1 MELIE
6 LYIQEVT
13 RRLPEKS
20 REDIALELQSTIEDM
35 LPENH
40 TEQDVKAVLLKLG
53 DPVTLASGYRDRPMH
68 LIGPRYYDV
77 YISLLKMILPIA
89 AVISLIGLVGDNPF
103 RDMGDNTVMD
113 AVLTIIGK
121 AIAGIIST
129 GIQVFFWL
137 TLSFAIL
144 ERMDTSKDQSPLTKD
159 LKPWTPENLKD
170 IPNISKKKA
179 IHMIEVFA
187 SLLGLSVFAALY
199 FNAANLLGVYEKRN
213 GSLIFVTP
221 SFNQEILNSYWLLVS
236 CVVIFGVILAIY
248 KLFLRQWTLK
258 LAFFHAIYQLLSTLT
273 FIIIISNPNLLN
285 PEFIAYEM
293 TLFSIDDS
301 IDEWKSSIY
310 WGLIFITIF
319 FAAYDSYQGFRK
331 AKIR

>member
-13 RRLPEKS
+13 RRLPEKN
-20 REDIALELQSTIEDM
+20 RADIALELQSTIEDM
-35 LPENH
+35 LPEDY
-40 TEQDVKAVLLKLG
+40 TEQDVKTVLLKLG

-77 YISLLKMILPIA
+77 YICLLKMILPIA
-89 AVISLIGLVGDNPF
+89 AVISLIALVGDNPF
-103 RDMGDNTVMD
+103 RDTGNTVME
-113 AVLTIIGK
+113 AILKIIGK
-121 AIAGIIST
+121 GISGIIST

-144 ERMDTSKDQSPLTKD
+144 ERLDTSKDQSPVTKD

-179 IHMIEVFA
+179 VTMVEVFA

-221 SFNQEILNSYWLLVS
+221 SFNQDVLNSYWLLVS
-236 CVVIFGVILAIY
+236 GVIIIGVLLAIY
-248 KLFLRQWTLK
+248 KLFLGRWTLK
-258 LAFFHAIYQLLSTLT
+258 LAFFHAIYQLLYTLA
-273 FIIIISNPNLLN
+273 FIIIISNPDLLN
-285 PEFIAYEM
+285 PEFLAYQR
-293 TLFSIDDS
+293 TLFS

-310 WGLIFITIF
+310 WGLILLSII
-319 FAAYDSYQGFRK
+319 FAAYDTYQGFRK

>member
-13 RRLPEKS
+13 RRLPEKN
-20 REDIALELQSTIEDM
+20 RADIALELQSTIEDM
-35 LPENH
+35 LPEDH

-77 YISLLKMILPIA
+77 YINLLKMILPIA
-89 AVISLIGLVGDNPF
+89 AVISLIALVGDNPF
-103 RDMGDNTVMD
+103 RDTGNTVME
-113 AVLTIIGK
+113 AVLKIIGK
-121 AIAGIIST
+121 GISGIIST

-144 ERMDTSKDQSPLTKD
+144 ERLDTSKDQSPLTKD

-179 IHMIEVFA
+179 VPMIEVFA
-187 SLLGLSVFAALY
+187 SLLGLSIFAALY

-221 SFNQEILNSYWLLVS
+221 SFNQDVLNSYWLLVS
-236 CVVIFGVILAIY
+236 CVIIIGVLLAIY
-248 KLFLRQWTLK
+248 KLFLGRWTLK
-258 LAFFHAIYQLLSTLT
+258 LALFHAIYQLLYTLA
-273 FIIIISNPNLLN
+273 FIIIISNPDLLN
-285 PEFIAYEM
+285 PEFLAYQR
-293 TLFSIDDS
+293 TLFS

-310 WGLIFITIF
+310 WGLILISIII
-319 FAAYDSYQGFRK
+319 AAYDTYQGFRK

>member
-13 RRLPEKS
+13 RRLPEKN
-20 REDIALELQSTIEDM
+20 RADIALELQSTIEDM
-35 LPENH
+35 LPDDH

-89 AVISLIGLVGDNPF
+89 AVISLIALVGDNPF
-103 RDMGDNTVMD
+103 RDTGNTVME
-113 AVLTIIGK
+113 AILKIIGK
-121 AIAGIIST
+121 GISSIIST

-144 ERMDTSKDQSPLTKD
+144 ERLDTSKDQSPVTKD

-170 IPNISKKKA
+170 IPNISKIKA
-179 IHMIEVFA
+179 VPMIEVFA

-221 SFNQEILNSYWLLVS
+221 SFNQDVLNSYWLLVS
-236 CVVIFGVILAIY
+236 CVIIIGVLLAIY
-248 KLFLRQWTLK
+248 KLFLGRWTLK
-258 LAFFHAIYQLLSTLT
+258 LAFFHAIYQLLYTLA
-273 FIIIISNPNLLN
+273 FIIIISNPDLLN
-285 PEFIAYEM
+285 PEFLAYQK
-293 TLFSIDDS
+293 TLFS

-310 WGLIFITIF
+310 WGLILLSII
-319 FAAYDSYQGFRK
+319 FAAYDTYQGFRK

>member
-13 RRLPEKS
+13 RRLPEKN
-20 REDIALELQSTIEDM
+20 RADIALELQSTIEDM
-35 LPENH
+35 LPEDH

-77 YISLLKMILPIA
+77 YINLLKMILPIA
-89 AVISLIGLVGDNPF
+89 AVISLIALVGDNPF
-103 RDMGDNTVMD
+103 RDTGNTVME
-113 AVLTIIGK
+113 AILKIIGK
-121 AIAGIIST
+121 GISGIIST

-144 ERMDTSKDQSPLTKD
+144 ERLDTSKDQSPVTKD

-179 IHMIEVFA
+179 VPMIEVFA

-199 FNAANLLGVYEKRN
+199 FNAGNLLGVYEKRN

-221 SFNQEILNSYWLLVS
+221 SFNQDVLNSYWLLVS
-236 CVVIFGVILAIY
+236 CVIIMGVLLAIY
-248 KLFLRQWTLK
+248 KLFLARWTLK
-258 LAFFHAIYQLLSTLT
+258 LALFHAIYQLLYTLA
-273 FIIIISNPNLLN
+273 FIIIISNPDLLN
-285 PEFIAYEM
+285 PEFLAYQR
-293 TLFSIDDS
+293 TLFS

-310 WGLIFITIF
+310 WGLILISII

>member
-13 RRLPEKS
+13 RRLPEKN
-20 REDIALELQSTIEDM
+20 RADIALELQSTIEDM
-35 LPENH
+35 LPEDH

-77 YISLLKMILPIA
+77 YINLLKMILPIA
-89 AVISLIGLVGDNPF
+89 AVISLIALVGDNPF
-103 RDMGDNTVMD
+103 RDTGNTVME
-113 AVLTIIGK
+113 AILKIIGK
-121 AIAGIIST
+121 GISGIIST

-144 ERMDTSKDQSPLTKD
+144 ERLDTSKDQSPLTKD

-179 IHMIEVFA
+179 VPMIEVFA

-199 FNAANLLGVYEKRN
+199 FNAANLLGVYEKRI

-221 SFNQEILNSYWLLVS
+221 SFNQDVLNSYWLLVS
-236 CVVIFGVILAIY
+236 CVIIMGMLLAIY
-248 KLFLRQWTLK
+248 KLFLGRWTLK
-258 LAFFHAIYQLLSTLT
+258 LAFFHAIYQLLYTLA
-273 FIIIISNPNLLN
+273 FIIIISNPDLLN
-285 PEFIAYEM
+285 PEFLAYQR
-293 TLFSIDDS
+293 TLFS

-310 WGLIFITIF
+310 WGLILISII
-319 FAAYDSYQGFRK
+319 FAAYDTYQGFRK

>member
-35 LPENH
+35 LPVDH

-53 DPVTLASGYRDRPMH
+53 DPVTLASRYRDRPMH
-68 LIGPRYYDV
+68 LIGPRYFDV
-77 YISLLKMILPIA
+77 YICLLKMILPIA

-103 RDMGDNTVMD
+103 RDMGNTVVD
-113 AVLTIIGK
+113 AILIIIGK
-121 AIAGIIST
+121 GISGMIST

-137 TLSFAIL
+137 TISFAIL
-144 ERMDTSKDQSPLTKD
+144 ERVDTSKDQSPLTKD

-179 IHMIEVFA
+179 VPMIEIFA

-221 SFNQEILNSYWLLVS
+221 SFNQEVLNSYWLLVS
-236 CVVIFGVILAIY
+236 CVVIIGVLLAIY
-248 KLFLRQWTLK
+248 KLFLRRWTLK
-258 LAFFHAIYQLLSTLT
+258 LALIHAIYQLLSTLT
-273 FIIIISNPNLLN
+273 FIIIISNPDLLN
-285 PEFIAYEM
+285 PEFIAYQK
-293 TLFSIDDS
+293 TLFSID
-301 IDEWKSSIY
+301 EWKTSIY
-310 WGLIFITIF
+310 WGLILISIF

>member
-13 RRLPEKS
+13 RRLPEKN
-20 REDIALELQSTIEDM
+20 RADIALELQSTIEDM
-35 LPENH
+35 LPEDH

-77 YISLLKMILPIA
+77 YINLLKMILPIA
-89 AVISLIGLVGDNPF
+89 AVISLIALVGDNPF
-103 RDMGDNTVMD
+103 RDTGNTVME
-113 AVLTIIGK
+113 AVLKIIGK
-121 AIAGIIST
+121 GISGIIST

-144 ERMDTSKDQSPLTKD
+144 ERLDTSKDQSPLTKD

-179 IHMIEVFA
+179 VPMIEVFA

-199 FNAANLLGVYEKRN
+199 FNAGNLLGVYEKRN

-221 SFNQEILNSYWLLVS
+221 SFNQDVLNSYWLLVS
-236 CVVIFGVILAIY
+236 CVIIIGVLLAIY
-248 KLFLRQWTLK
+248 KLFLGRWTLK
-258 LAFFHAIYQLLSTLT
+258 LALFHAIYQLLYTLA
-273 FIIIISNPNLLN
+273 FIIIISNSDLLN
-285 PEFIAYEM
+285 PEFLAYQR
-293 TLFSIDDS
+293 TLFS

-310 WGLIFITIF
+310 WGLILISIII
-319 FAAYDSYQGFRK
+319 AAYDTYQGFRK
-331 AKIR
+331 AKIS

>member
-13 RRLPEKS
+13 RRLPEKN
-20 REDIALELQSTIEDM
+20 RADIALELQSTIEDM
-35 LPENH
+35 LPDDH

-89 AVISLIGLVGDNPF
+89 AVISLIALVGDNPF
-103 RDMGDNTVMD
+103 RDTGNTVME
-113 AVLTIIGK
+113 AILKIIGK
-121 AIAGIIST
+121 GISSIIST

-144 ERMDTSKDQSPLTKD
+144 ERLDTSKDQSPVTKD

-170 IPNISKKKA
+170 IPNISKIKA
-179 IHMIEVFA
+179 VPMIEVFA

-221 SFNQEILNSYWLLVS
+221 SFNQDVLNSYWLLVS
-236 CVVIFGVILAIY
+236 CVIIIGVLLAIY
-248 KLFLRQWTLK
+248 KLFLGRWTLK
-258 LAFFHAIYQLLSTLT
+258 LAFFHAIYQLLYTLV
-273 FIIIISNPNLLN
+273 FIIIISNPDLLN
-285 PEFIAYEM
+285 PEFLAYQR
-293 TLFSIDDS
+293 TLFS

-310 WGLIFITIF
+310 WGLILLSII
-319 FAAYDSYQGFRK
+319 FAAYDTYQGFRK

>member
-6 LYIQEVT
+6 LYIQEVI
-13 RRLPEKS
+13 RRLPEKN
-20 REDIALELQSTIEDM
+20 RADIALELQSTIEDM
-35 LPENH
+35 LPEDH

-89 AVISLIGLVGDNPF
+89 AVISLIALVGDNPF
-103 RDMGDNTVMD
+103 RETGITVME
-113 AVLTIIGK
+113 AILKIIGK
-121 AIAGIIST
+121 GISGIIST

-144 ERMDTSKDQSPLTKD
+144 ERLDTSKDQSPVTKD

-170 IPNISKKKA
+170 IPNISKIKA
-179 IHMIEVFA
+179 VPMIEVFA

-221 SFNQEILNSYWLLVS
+221 SFNQDVLNSYWLLVS
-236 CVVIFGVILAIY
+236 CVIIMGALLAIY
-248 KLFLRQWTLK
+248 KLFLGRWTLK
-258 LAFFHAIYQLLSTLT
+258 LAFFHAIYQLLYTLT
-273 FIIIISNPNLLN
+273 FIIIISNPDLLN
-285 PEFIAYEM
+285 PEFLAYQR
-293 TLFSIDDS
+293 TLFS

-310 WGLIFITIF
+310 WGLILISII
-319 FAAYDSYQGFRK
+319 FAAYDTYQGFRK
-331 AKIR
+331 AKFR

>member
-13 RRLPEKS
+13 RRLPEKN
-20 REDIALELQSTIEDM
+20 RADIALELQSTIEDM
-35 LPENH
+35 LPEDY
-40 TEQDVKAVLLKLG
+40 TEQDVKAALLKLG

-89 AVISLIGLVGDNPF
+89 AVISLIALVGDNPF
-103 RDMGDNTVMD
+103 RDTGNTVME
-113 AVLTIIGK
+113 AIFKIIGK
-121 AIAGIIST
+121 GISSIIST

-144 ERMDTSKDQSPLTKD
+144 ERLDTSKDQSPVTKD

-179 IHMIEVFA
+179 VPMVEVFA

-221 SFNQEILNSYWLLVS
+221 SFNQDVLNSYWLLVS
-236 CVVIFGVILAIY
+236 CVIIIGVLLAIY
-248 KLFLRQWTLK
+248 KLFLGRWTLK
-258 LAFFHAIYQLLSTLT
+258 LALFHAIYQLLYTLA
-273 FIIIISNPNLLN
+273 FIIIISNPDLLN
-285 PEFIAYEM
+285 PEFLAYQR
-293 TLFSIDDS
+293 TLFS

-310 WGLIFITIF
+310 WGLILISIII
-319 FAAYDSYQGFRK
+319 AAYDTYQGFRK

>member
-13 RRLPEKS
+13 RRLPEKN
-20 REDIALELQSTIEDM
+20 RADIALELQSTIEDM
-35 LPENH
+35 LPEDH

-89 AVISLIGLVGDNPF
+89 AVISLIALVGDNPF
-103 RDMGDNTVMD
+103 RDTGNTVME
-113 AVLTIIGK
+113 AILKIIGK
-121 AIAGIIST
+121 GISSIIST

-144 ERMDTSKDQSPLTKD
+144 ERLDTSKDQSPVTKD

-170 IPNISKKKA
+170 IPNISKIKA
-179 IHMIEVFA
+179 VPMIEVFA

-221 SFNQEILNSYWLLVS
+221 SFNQDVLNSYWLLVS
-236 CVVIFGVILAIY
+236 CVIIIGVLLAIY
-248 KLFLRQWTLK
+248 KLFLGRWTLK
-258 LAFFHAIYQLLSTLT
+258 LAFFHAIYQLLYTLA
-273 FIIIISNPNLLN
+273 FIIIISNPDLLN
-285 PEFIAYEM
+285 PEFLAYQR
-293 TLFSIDDS
+293 TLFS

-310 WGLIFITIF
+310 WGLILISII
-319 FAAYDSYQGFRK
+319 FAAYDTYQGFRK

>member
-13 RRLPEKS
+13 RRLPEKN
-20 REDIALELQSTIEDM
+20 REDIGLELQSTIADM

-89 AVISLIGLVGDNPF
+89 AVISLIALVGDNPF
-103 RDMGDNTVMD
+103 RDTEYTIVD
-113 AVLTIIGK
+113 AILKIIGK
-121 AIAGIIST
+121 GIAGIIST
-129 GIQVFFWL
+129 SIQVFFWL
-137 TLSFAIL
+137 TLSFAIA
-144 ERMDTSKDQSPLTKD
+144 ERLDTSKDQSPLTKN

-170 IPNISKKKA
+170 IPNISKIKA
-179 IHMIEVFA
+179 VPMIEVFA

-221 SFNQEILNSYWLLVS
+221 SFNQDVLNSYWLLVS
-236 CVVIFGVILAIY
+236 CVVIIGVLLAIY

-258 LAFFHAIYQLLSTLT
+258 LAIFHAIYQLLSTLT

-285 PEFIAYEM
+285 PEFIAYQK
-293 TLFSIDDS
+293 TLFSIDD
-301 IDEWKSSIY
+301 WKTSIY
-310 WGLIFITIF
+310 WGLILISIF

>member
-13 RRLPEKS
+13 RRLPEKN
-20 REDIALELQSTIEDM
+20 RADIALELQSTIEDM
-35 LPENH
+35 LPEDY

-89 AVISLIGLVGDNPF
+89 AVISLIALVGDNPF
-103 RDMGDNTVMD
+103 RDTGNTVME
-113 AVLTIIGK
+113 AILKIIGK
-121 AIAGIIST
+121 GISGIIST

-144 ERMDTSKDQSPLTKD
+144 ERLDTSKDQSPVTKD

-179 IHMIEVFA
+179 VTMVEVFA

-213 GSLIFVTP
+213 GSLIFMTP
-221 SFNQEILNSYWLLVS
+221 SFNQDVLNSYWLLVS
-236 CVVIFGVILAIY
+236 CVIIIGVLLAIY
-248 KLFLRQWTLK
+248 KLFLGRWTLK
-258 LAFFHAIYQLLSTLT
+258 LAFFHAIYQLLYTLA
-273 FIIIISNPNLLN
+273 FIIIISNPDLLN
-285 PEFIAYEM
+285 PEFLAYQR
-293 TLFSIDDS
+293 TLFS

-310 WGLIFITIF
+310 WGLILISII
-319 FAAYDSYQGFRK
+319 FAAYDTYQGFRK

>member
-13 RRLPEKS
+13 RTLPEKS

-35 LPENH
+35 LPVDH

-53 DPVTLASGYRDRPMH
+53 DPVTLASRYRDRPMH
-68 LIGPRYYDV
+68 LIGPRYFDV
-77 YISLLKMILPIA
+77 YICLLKMILPIA

-103 RDMGDNTVMD
+103 RDMGNTVVD
-113 AVLTIIGK
+113 AILIIIGK
-121 AIAGIIST
+121 GISGMIST

-137 TLSFAIL
+137 TISFAIL
-144 ERMDTSKDQSPLTKD
+144 ERVDPSKDQSPLTKD

-179 IHMIEVFA
+179 VPMIEIFA

-199 FNAANLLGVYEKRN
+199 FNAVNLLGVYEKRN

-221 SFNQEILNSYWLLVS
+221 SFNQEVLNSYWLLVS
-236 CVVIFGVILAIY
+236 CVVIIGVLLAIY
-248 KLFLRQWTLK
+248 KLFLRRWTLK
-258 LAFFHAIYQLLSTLT
+258 LALIHAIYQLLSTLT
-273 FIIIISNPNLLN
+273 FIIIISNPDLLN
-285 PEFIAYEM
+285 PEFITYQK
-293 TLFSIDDS
+293 TLFSID
-301 IDEWKSSIY
+301 EWKTSIY
-310 WGLIFITIF
+310 WGLILISIF

>member
-13 RRLPEKS
+13 RRLPEKN
-20 REDIALELQSTIEDM
+20 RADIALELQSTIEDM
-35 LPENH
+35 LPEDH
-40 TEQDVKAVLLKLG
+40 TEQDVKAVLFKLG
-53 DPVTLASGYRDRPMH
+53 DPVTLASGYRDWPMH

-89 AVISLIGLVGDNPF
+89 AVISLIALVGDNPF
-103 RDMGDNTVMD
+103 RDTGNTVME
-113 AVLTIIGK
+113 AILKIIGK
-121 AIAGIIST
+121 GISSIIST

-144 ERMDTSKDQSPLTKD
+144 ERLDTSKDQSPVTKD

-170 IPNISKKKA
+170 IPNISKIKA
-179 IHMIEVFA
+179 VPMIEVFA

-221 SFNQEILNSYWLLVS
+221 SFNQDVLNSYWLLVS
-236 CVVIFGVILAIY
+236 CVIIIGVLLAIY
-248 KLFLRQWTLK
+248 KLFLGRWTLK
-258 LAFFHAIYQLLSTLT
+258 LAFFHAIYQLLYTLA
-273 FIIIISNPNLLN
+273 FIVIISNPDLLN
-285 PEFIAYEM
+285 PEFLAYQR
-293 TLFSIDDS
+293 TLFS

-310 WGLIFITIF
+310 WGLILLSII
-319 FAAYDSYQGFRK
+319 FAAYDTYQGFRK

>member
-13 RRLPEKS
+13 RRLPEKN
-20 REDIALELQSTIEDM
+20 RADIALELQSTIEDM
-35 LPENH
+35 LPDDH

-89 AVISLIGLVGDNPF
+89 AVISLIALVGDNPF
-103 RDMGDNTVMD
+103 RDTGNTVME
-113 AVLTIIGK
+113 AILKIIGK
-121 AIAGIIST
+121 GISGIIST

-144 ERMDTSKDQSPLTKD
+144 ERLDTSKDQSPVTKD

-179 IHMIEVFA
+179 VPMIEVFA

-221 SFNQEILNSYWLLVS
+221 SFNQEVLNSYWLLVS
-236 CVVIFGVILAIY
+236 CVIIIGVLLTIY
-248 KLFLRQWTLK
+248 KLFLGRWTLK
-258 LAFFHAIYQLLSTLT
+258 LAFFHAIYQLLYTLA
-273 FIIIISNPNLLN
+273 FIIIISNPDLLN
-285 PEFIAYEM
+285 PEFLAYQR
-293 TLFSIDDS
+293 TLFS

-310 WGLIFITIF
+310 WGLILISII
-319 FAAYDSYQGFRK
+319 FAAYDTYQGFRK

>member
-13 RRLPEKS
+13 RRLPEKN
-20 REDIALELQSTIEDM
+20 RADIALELQSTIEDM
-35 LPENH
+35 LPEDH

-89 AVISLIGLVGDNPF
+89 AVISLIALVGDNPF
-103 RDMGDNTVMD
+103 RDTGNTVME
-113 AVLTIIGK
+113 AILKIIGK
-121 AIAGIIST
+121 GISGIIST

-144 ERMDTSKDQSPLTKD
+144 ERLDTSKDQSPVTKD

-179 IHMIEVFA
+179 VPMVEVFA

-221 SFNQEILNSYWLLVS
+221 SFNQDVLNSYWLLVS
-236 CVVIFGVILAIY
+236 CVIIIGVLLAIY
-248 KLFLRQWTLK
+248 KLFLGRWTLK
-258 LAFFHAIYQLLSTLT
+258 LASFHAIYQLLYTLA
-273 FIIIISNPNLLN
+273 FIIIISNPDLLN
-285 PEFIAYEM
+285 PEFLAYQR
-293 TLFSIDDS
+293 TLFS

-310 WGLIFITIF
+310 WGLILISII
-319 FAAYDSYQGFRK
+319 FAAYDTYQGFRK

>member
-13 RRLPEKS
+13 RRLPEKN
-20 REDIALELQSTIEDM
+20 RVDIALELQSTIEDM
-35 LPENH
+35 LPEDY
-40 TEQDVKAVLLKLG
+40 TEQDVKTVLLKLG

-89 AVISLIGLVGDNPF
+89 AVISLIALVGDNPF
-103 RDMGDNTVMD
+103 RDTGNTVME
-113 AVLTIIGK
+113 AILKIIGK
-121 AIAGIIST
+121 GISGIIST

-144 ERMDTSKDQSPLTKD
+144 ERLDTSKDQSPVTKD

-179 IHMIEVFA
+179 VPMIEVFA

-221 SFNQEILNSYWLLVS
+221 SFNQDVLNSYWLLVS
-236 CVVIFGVILAIY
+236 CVIIIGVLLAIY
-248 KLFLRQWTLK
+248 KLFLGRWTLK
-258 LAFFHAIYQLLSTLT
+258 LAFFHAIYQLLYTLA
-273 FIIIISNPNLLN
+273 FIIIISNPDLLN
-285 PEFIAYEM
+285 PEFLAYQR
-293 TLFSIDDS
+293 TLFS

-310 WGLIFITIF
+310 WGLILISII
-319 FAAYDSYQGFRK
+319 FAAYDTYQGFRK

>member
-13 RRLPEKS
+13 RRLPEKN
-20 REDIALELQSTIEDM
+20 RADIALELQSTIEDM
-35 LPENH
+35 LPEDH

-77 YISLLKMILPIA
+77 YINLLKMILPIA
-89 AVISLIGLVGDNPF
+89 AVISLIALVGDNPF
-103 RDMGDNTVMD
+103 RDTGNTVME
-113 AVLTIIGK
+113 AVLKIIGK
-121 AIAGIIST
+121 GISGIIST

-144 ERMDTSKDQSPLTKD
+144 ERLDTSKDQSPLTKD

-179 IHMIEVFA
+179 VPMIEVFA

-199 FNAANLLGVYEKRN
+199 FNAGNLLGVYEKRN

-221 SFNQEILNSYWLLVS
+221 SFNQDVLNSYWLLVS
-236 CVVIFGVILAIY
+236 CVIIIGVLLAIY
-248 KLFLRQWTLK
+248 KLFLGRWTLK
-258 LAFFHAIYQLLSTLT
+258 LALFHAIYQLLYTLA
-273 FIIIISNPNLLN
+273 FIIIISNPDLLN
-285 PEFIAYEM
+285 PEFLAYQR
-293 TLFSIDDS
+293 TLFS

-310 WGLIFITIF
+310 WGLILISII

>member
-1 MELIE
+1 
-6 LYIQEVT
+6 
-13 RRLPEKS
+13 
-20 REDIALELQSTIEDM
+20 M
-35 LPENH
+35 LPDDH

-89 AVISLIGLVGDNPF
+89 AVISLIALVGDNPF
-103 RDMGDNTVMD
+103 RDTGNTVME
-113 AVLTIIGK
+113 AILKIIGK
-121 AIAGIIST
+121 GISSIIST

-144 ERMDTSKDQSPLTKD
+144 ERLDTSKDQSPVTKD

-170 IPNISKKKA
+170 IPNISKIKA
-179 IHMIEVFA
+179 VPMIEVFA

-221 SFNQEILNSYWLLVS
+221 SFNQDVLNSYWLLVS
-236 CVVIFGVILAIY
+236 CVIIIGVLLAIY
-248 KLFLRQWTLK
+248 KLFLGRWTLK
-258 LAFFHAIYQLLSTLT
+258 LAFFHAIYQLLYTLA
-273 FIIIISNPNLLN
+273 FIIIISNPDLLN
-285 PEFIAYEM
+285 PEFLAYQR
-293 TLFSIDDS
+293 TLFS

-310 WGLIFITIF
+310 WGLILLSII
-319 FAAYDSYQGFRK
+319 FAAYDTYQGFRK

>member
-35 LPENH
+35 LPVDH

-53 DPVTLASGYRDRPMH
+53 DPVTLASRYRDRPMH
-68 LIGPRYYDV
+68 LIGPRYFDV
-77 YISLLKMILPIA
+77 YICLLKMILPIA
-89 AVISLIGLVGDNPF
+89 AVISLIGLIGDNPF
-103 RDMGDNTVMD
+103 RDMENTVVD
-113 AVLTIIGK
+113 AILIIIGK
-121 AIAGIIST
+121 GIAGIIST

-137 TLSFAIL
+137 TISFAIL
-144 ERMDTSKDQSPLTKD
+144 ERVDKSKDQSPLTKD

-179 IHMIEVFA
+179 VPMIEIFA

-199 FNAANLLGVYEKRN
+199 FNATNLLGVYEKRN

-221 SFNQEILNSYWLLVS
+221 SFNQEVLNSYWLLVS
-236 CVVIFGVILAIY
+236 GVVIIGVILAIY
-248 KLFLRQWTLK
+248 KLFLRRWTLK
-258 LAFFHAIYQLLSTLT
+258 LALFHAIYQLLSTLT
-273 FIIIISNPNLLN
+273 FIIIISNPDLLN
-285 PEFIAYEM
+285 PEFITYQR
-293 TLFSIDDS
+293 TLFSID
-301 IDEWKSSIY
+301 EWKTSIY
-310 WGLIFITIF
+310 WGLILISIF
-319 FAAYDSYQGFRK
+319 FAVYDSYQGFRK

>member
-13 RRLPEKS
+13 HRLPEKN
-20 REDIALELQSTIEDM
+20 RADIALELQSTIEDM
-35 LPENH
+35 LPEDH

-77 YISLLKMILPIA
+77 YINLLKMILPIA
-89 AVISLIGLVGDNPF
+89 AVISLIALVGDNPF
-103 RDMGDNTVMD
+103 RDTGNTVME
-113 AVLTIIGK
+113 AILKIIGK
-121 AIAGIIST
+121 GISGIIST

-144 ERMDTSKDQSPLTKD
+144 ERLDTSKDQSPVTKD

-179 IHMIEVFA
+179 VPMIEVFA

-221 SFNQEILNSYWLLVS
+221 SFNQDVLNSYWLLVS
-236 CVVIFGVILAIY
+236 CVIIMGVLLAIY
-248 KLFLRQWTLK
+248 KLFLARWTLK
-258 LAFFHAIYQLLSTLT
+258 LALFHAIYQLLYTLA
-273 FIIIISNPNLLN
+273 FIIIISNPDLLN
-285 PEFIAYEM
+285 PEFLAYQR
-293 TLFSIDDS
+293 TLFS

-310 WGLIFITIF
+310 WGLILISII

>member
-13 RRLPEKS
+13 RRLPEKN
-20 REDIALELQSTIEDM
+20 RADIALELQSTIEDM
-35 LPENH
+35 LPEDY
-40 TEQDVKAVLLKLG
+40 TEQDVKTVLLKLG

-89 AVISLIGLVGDNPF
+89 AVISLIALVGDNPF
-103 RDMGDNTVMD
+103 RDTGNTVME
-113 AVLTIIGK
+113 AILKIIGK
-121 AIAGIIST
+121 GISGIIST

-144 ERMDTSKDQSPLTKD
+144 ERLDTSKDQSPVTKD

-179 IHMIEVFA
+179 VTMIEVFA

-221 SFNQEILNSYWLLVS
+221 SFNQDVLNSYWLLVS
-236 CVVIFGVILAIY
+236 CVIIIGVLLAIY
-248 KLFLRQWTLK
+248 KLFLGRWTLK
-258 LAFFHAIYQLLSTLT
+258 LAFFHAIYQLLYTLA
-273 FIIIISNPNLLN
+273 FIIIISNPDLLN
-285 PEFIAYEM
+285 PEFLAYQR
-293 TLFSIDDS
+293 TLFS

-310 WGLIFITIF
+310 WGLILISII
-319 FAAYDSYQGFRK
+319 FAAYDTYQGFRK

>member
-13 RRLPEKS
+13 RRLPEKN
-20 REDIALELQSTIEDM
+20 RADIALELQSTIEDM
-35 LPENH
+35 LPEDH

-89 AVISLIGLVGDNPF
+89 AVISLIALVGDNPF
-103 RDMGDNTVMD
+103 RDSENTIVD
-113 AVLTIIGK
+113 AILKIIGK
-121 AIAGIIST
+121 GIAGIIST

-137 TLSFAIL
+137 TLSFAIV
-144 ERMDTSKDQSPLTKD
+144 ERLDTTKDQSPLTKD

-179 IHMIEVFA
+179 VPMIEVFA
-187 SLLGLSVFAALY
+187 SLLGLSVFTALY

-221 SFNQEILNSYWLLVS
+221 SFNQDVLNSYWLLVS
-236 CVVIFGVILAIY
+236 CVVIIGMLLAIY

-258 LAFFHAIYQLLSTLT
+258 LAIFHAIYQLLSTLT
-273 FIIIISNPNLLN
+273 FIIIISNPDLLN
-285 PEFIAYEM
+285 QEFIAYQN
-293 TLFSIDDS
+293 TLFT
-301 IDEWKSSIY
+301 IDEWKTSIY
-310 WGLIFITIF
+310 WGLILISIF

>member
-13 RRLPEKS
+13 RRLPEKN
-20 REDIALELQSTIEDM
+20 RADIALELQSTIEDM
-35 LPENH
+35 LPDDH

-53 DPVTLASGYRDRPMH
+53 DPVTLAGGYRDRPMH

-89 AVISLIGLVGDNPF
+89 AVISLIALVGDNPF
-103 RDMGDNTVMD
+103 RDTGNTVME
-113 AVLTIIGK
+113 AILKIIGK
-121 AIAGIIST
+121 GISSIIST

-144 ERMDTSKDQSPLTKD
+144 ERLDTSKDQSPVTKD

-179 IHMIEVFA
+179 VPMIEVFA

-199 FNAANLLGVYEKRN
+199 FNAANLLGVYETRN

-221 SFNQEILNSYWLLVS
+221 SFNQDVLNSYWLLVS
-236 CVVIFGVILAIY
+236 CVIIIGVLLTIY
-248 KLFLRQWTLK
+248 KLFLGRWTLK
-258 LAFFHAIYQLLSTLT
+258 LAFFHAIYQLLYTLA
-273 FIIIISNPNLLN
+273 FIIIISNPDLLN
-285 PEFIAYEM
+285 PEFLAYQR
-293 TLFSIDDS
+293 TLFS

-310 WGLIFITIF
+310 WGLILISII
-319 FAAYDSYQGFRK
+319 FAAYDTYQGFRK

>member
-13 RRLPEKS
+13 RRLPEKN
-20 REDIALELQSTIEDM
+20 RADIALELQSTIEDM
-35 LPENH
+35 LPEDH

-89 AVISLIGLVGDNPF
+89 AVISLIALVGDNPF
-103 RDMGDNTVMD
+103 RETGITVME
-113 AVLTIIGK
+113 AILKIIGK
-121 AIAGIIST
+121 GISGIIST

-144 ERMDTSKDQSPLTKD
+144 ERLDTSKDQSPVTKD

-170 IPNISKKKA
+170 IPNISKIKA
-179 IHMIEVFA
+179 VPMIEVFA

-221 SFNQEILNSYWLLVS
+221 SFNQDVLNSYWLLVS
-236 CVVIFGVILAIY
+236 CVIIMGALLAIY
-248 KLFLRQWTLK
+248 KLFLGRWTLK
-258 LAFFHAIYQLLSTLT
+258 LAFFHAIYQLLYSLA
-273 FIIIISNPNLLN
+273 FIIIISNPDLLN
-285 PEFIAYEM
+285 PEFLAYQR
-293 TLFSIDDS
+293 TLFS

-310 WGLIFITIF
+310 WGLILISII
-319 FAAYDSYQGFRK
+319 FAAYDTYQGFRK

>member
-13 RRLPEKS
+13 RRLPEKN
-20 REDIALELQSTIEDM
+20 RADIALELQSTIEDM
-35 LPENH
+35 LPDDH

-89 AVISLIGLVGDNPF
+89 AVISLIALVGDNPF
-103 RDMGDNTVMD
+103 RDTGNTVME
-113 AVLTIIGK
+113 AILKIIGK
-121 AIAGIIST
+121 GISSIIST

-144 ERMDTSKDQSPLTKD
+144 ERLDTSKDQSPVTKD

-170 IPNISKKKA
+170 IPNISKIKA
-179 IHMIEVFA
+179 VPMIEVFA

-221 SFNQEILNSYWLLVS
+221 SFNQDVLNSYWLLVS
-236 CVVIFGVILAIY
+236 CVIIIGVLLAIY
-248 KLFLRQWTLK
+248 KLFLGRWTLK
-258 LAFFHAIYQLLSTLT
+258 LAFFHAIYQLLYTLA
-273 FIIIISNPNLLN
+273 FIIIISNPDLLN
-285 PEFIAYEM
+285 PEFLAYQR
-293 TLFSIDDS
+293 TLFS

-310 WGLIFITIF
+310 WGLILLSII
-319 FAAYDSYQGFRK
+319 FAAYDTYQGFRK

>member
-13 RRLPEKS
+13 RRLPEKN
-20 REDIALELQSTIEDM
+20 RADIALELQSTIEDM
-35 LPENH
+35 LPEDY
-40 TEQDVKAVLLKLG
+40 TEQDVKTVLLKLG

-77 YISLLKMILPIA
+77 YINLLKMILPIA
-89 AVISLIGLVGDNPF
+89 AVISLIALVGDNPF
-103 RDMGDNTVMD
+103 RDTGNTVME
-113 AVLTIIGK
+113 AVLKIIGK
-121 AIAGIIST
+121 GISGIIST

-144 ERMDTSKDQSPLTKD
+144 ERLDTSKDQSPLTKD

-179 IHMIEVFA
+179 VPMIEVFA

-199 FNAANLLGVYEKRN
+199 FNAGNLLGVYEKRN

-221 SFNQEILNSYWLLVS
+221 SFNQDVLNSYWLLVS
-236 CVVIFGVILAIY
+236 CVIIIGVLLAIY
-248 KLFLRQWTLK
+248 KLFLARWTLK
-258 LAFFHAIYQLLSTLT
+258 LALFHAIYQLLYTLA
-273 FIIIISNPNLLN
+273 FIIIISNPDLLN
-285 PEFIAYEM
+285 PEFLAYQR
-293 TLFSIDDS
+293 TLFS

-310 WGLIFITIF
+310 WGLILISII

-331 AKIR
+331 AKI

>member
-13 RRLPEKS
+13 RRLPEKY
-20 REDIALELQSTIEDM
+20 RADIALELQSTIADM
-35 LPENH
+35 LPEDY
-40 TEQDVKAVLLKLG
+40 TEQDVKEVLLKLG

-89 AVISLIGLVGDNPF
+89 AVISLIALVGDNPF
-103 RDMGDNTVMD
+103 RDTGNTVME
-113 AVLTIIGK
+113 AILKIIGK
-121 AIAGIIST
+121 GISGIIST

-144 ERMDTSKDQSPLTKD
+144 ERLDTSKDQSPVTKD

-179 IHMIEVFA
+179 VTMVEVFA

-213 GSLIFVTP
+213 GSLIFMTP
-221 SFNQEILNSYWLLVS
+221 SFNQDVLNSYWLLVS
-236 CVVIFGVILAIY
+236 CVIIIRVLLAIY
-248 KLFLRQWTLK
+248 KLFLGRWTLK
-258 LAFFHAIYQLLSTLT
+258 LAFFHAIYQLLYTLA
-273 FIIIISNPNLLN
+273 FIIIISNPDLLN
-285 PEFIAYEM
+285 PEFLAYQR
-293 TLFSIDDS
+293 TLFS

-310 WGLIFITIF
+310 WGLILISII
-319 FAAYDSYQGFRK
+319 FAAYDTYQGFRK

>member
-13 RRLPEKS
+13 RRLPEKN
-20 REDIALELQSTIEDM
+20 RADIALELQSTIEDM
-35 LPENH
+35 LPEDH
-40 TEQDVKAVLLKLG
+40 TEQEVKAVLLKLG

-89 AVISLIGLVGDNPF
+89 AVISLIALVGDNPF
-103 RDMGDNTVMD
+103 RDTGNTVME
-113 AVLTIIGK
+113 AILKIIGK
-121 AIAGIIST
+121 GISGIIST

-137 TLSFAIL
+137 TLSFAIV
-144 ERMDTSKDQSPLTKD
+144 ERLDTSKDQSPLTKD

-179 IHMIEVFA
+179 VPMIEVFA

-221 SFNQEILNSYWLLVS
+221 SFNQDVLNSYWLLVS
-236 CVVIFGVILAIY
+236 CIVIIGVLIAIY
-248 KLFLRQWTLK
+248 KLFLRRWTLK
-258 LAFFHAIYQLLSTLT
+258 LALFHAIYQLLSTLT
-273 FIIIISNPNLLN
+273 FIIIISNPDLLN
-285 PEFIAYEM
+285 QEFLAYQR
-293 TLFSIDDS
+293 TLFSID
-301 IDEWKSSIY
+301 EWKDSIY
-310 WGLIFITIF
+310 WGLILISIF

>member
-13 RRLPEKS
+13 RRLPEKN
-20 REDIALELQSTIEDM
+20 RADIALELQSTIEDM
-35 LPENH
+35 LPDDH

-53 DPVTLASGYRDRPMH
+53 DPVTLAGGYRDRPMH

-89 AVISLIGLVGDNPF
+89 AVISLIALVGDNPF
-103 RDMGDNTVMD
+103 RDTGNTVME
-113 AVLTIIGK
+113 AILKIIGK
-121 AIAGIIST
+121 GISGIIST

-144 ERMDTSKDQSPLTKD
+144 ERLDTSKDQSPVTKD

-179 IHMIEVFA
+179 VPMIEVFA

-221 SFNQEILNSYWLLVS
+221 SFNQDVLNSYWLLVS
-236 CVVIFGVILAIY
+236 CVIIIGVLLTIY
-248 KLFLRQWTLK
+248 KLFLGQWTLK
-258 LAFFHAIYQLLSTLT
+258 LAFFHAIYQLLYTLA
-273 FIIIISNPNLLN
+273 FIIIISNPDLLN
-285 PEFIAYEM
+285 PEFLAYQR
-293 TLFSIDDS
+293 TLFS

-310 WGLIFITIF
+310 WGLILISII
-319 FAAYDSYQGFRK
+319 FAAYDTYQGFRK

>member
-13 RRLPEKS
+13 RRLPEKN
-20 REDIALELQSTIEDM
+20 RADIALELQSTIEDM
-35 LPENH
+35 LPEDH

-77 YISLLKMILPIA
+77 YINLLKMILPIA
-89 AVISLIGLVGDNPF
+89 AVISLIALVGDNPF
-103 RDMGDNTVMD
+103 RDTGNTVME
-113 AVLTIIGK
+113 AILKIIGK
-121 AIAGIIST
+121 GISGIIST

-144 ERMDTSKDQSPLTKD
+144 ERLDTSKDQSPVTKD

-179 IHMIEVFA
+179 VPMIEVFA

-221 SFNQEILNSYWLLVS
+221 SFNQDVLNSYWLLVS
-236 CVVIFGVILAIY
+236 CVIIIGVLLAIY
-248 KLFLRQWTLK
+248 KLFLGRWTLK
-258 LAFFHAIYQLLSTLT
+258 LALFHAIYQLLYTLA
-273 FIIIISNPNLLN
+273 FIIIISNPDLLN
-285 PEFIAYEM
+285 PEFLAYQR
-293 TLFSIDDS
+293 TLFS

-310 WGLIFITIF
+310 WGLILISII

>member
-13 RRLPEKS
+13 RRLPEKN

-35 LPENH
+35 LPVDH
-40 TEQDVKAVLLKLG
+40 TEQDVKSVLLKLG
-53 DPVTLASGYRDRPMH
+53 DPVTLASRYRDRPMH
-68 LIGPRYYDV
+68 LIGPRYFDV
-77 YISLLKMILPIA
+77 YICLLKMILPIA

-103 RDMGDNTVMD
+103 RDMGNTVVD
-113 AVLTIIGK
+113 AILIIIGK
-121 AIAGIIST
+121 GIAGIIST

-137 TLSFAIL
+137 TISFAIL
-144 ERMDTSKDQSPLTKD
+144 ERVDTSKDQSPLTKD

-170 IPNISKKKA
+170 ITNISKKKA
-179 IHMIEVFA
+179 VPMIEIFA

-221 SFNQEILNSYWLLVS
+221 SFNQDVLNSYWLLVS
-236 CVVIFGVILAIY
+236 CVVIIGVLLAIY
-248 KLFLRQWTLK
+248 KLFLRRWTMK
-258 LAFFHAIYQLLSTLT
+258 LALFHAIYQLLSTLT
-273 FIIIISNPNLLN
+273 FIIIISNPDLLN
-285 PEFIAYEM
+285 PEFIAYQK
-293 TLFSIDDS
+293 TLFST
-301 IDEWKSSIY
+301 DEWKTSIY
-310 WGLIFITIF
+310 WGLILISIF
-319 FAAYDSYQGFRK
+319 FAVYDSYQGFRK